1 MKLSRTVTA
10 GAALSLVV
18 GVLLVGF
25 FLAGWSDVRAQ
36 QRAVLAA
43 PARDAELRGAAL
55 AHALRAELARVITR
69 ESERPY
75 FHYQNLFHDPRV
87 GDIRAVAPSP
97 LAALPAEPIVL
108 GYFQIDA
115 AGRTT
120 TPTVNDDEPSLS
132 EQSALAGNQ
141 RFRADVATH
150 LAGVLAAPQ
159 TPVVVAAADPVPV
172 PSDDRGATTRTR
184 PPVVASVDPRPAPS
198 AQVPAEPSPT
208 IVASNDPPQQIQQLI
223 QIDPSSYVQNNMP
236 TEIYREQNSP
246 QSRSRVAPQQR
257 SVKATRGKGSSSS
270 NEDELQQ
277 QQQSIGERPDPAPP
291 PPLPE
296 APAHP
301 PSSPVAVLPSE
312 QRRQEEETAQ
322 EAAAPAVV
330 DTTVTEPTKP
340 RKRGRRKPPPVEP
353 VAEVPAAPITIT
365 ISPLELSTHS
375 FRGEPTLVA
384 LRHVETPDGTLA
396 QGFVI
401 DRTALAR
408 WVDGRATDL
417 DAALRPG
424 DEAGATAIAPGWHL
438 EVAPAPLAM
447 TTATTA
453 ASELVREFT
462 WRFAGLAALAM
473 LAAAFVVWLVAR
485 AEQLARERSSFAAA
499 AAHELRT
506 PLAGLQ
512 LYGDMLADDLGDP
525 NKLRDYARRMSE
537 EAARLGRVV
546 SNVLGFSQLER
557 GNLAIDVREASLGD
571 ALQELATRAEPALDR
586 AGAMLALDIPPNI
599 TARFDRDA
607 LARIV
612 GNLVDNAEKYS
623 RGAED
628 RTIELAV
635 RAADNGAA
643 EISVSDHGPGITAAA
658 RTRLFRPFSRGV
670 TSDGPAGLGL
680 GLALSRSLARA
691 MGGDLEHRPTAT
703 GTTFVLRLPAKV

>member
-1 MKLSRTVTA
+1 MKLSRTITA
-10 GAALSLVV
+10 GAALSIVV

-43 PARDAELRGAAL
+43 PTRDAELRGAAL
-55 AHALRAELARVITR
+55 AHSLRAELARVIAR

-108 GYFQIDA
+108 GYFQIDG

-141 RFRADVATH
+141 RFRADVAKH

-159 TPVVVAAADPVPV
+159 PPAVVAAADPAPV
-172 PSDDRGATTRTR
+172 VIDDPVVSTR
-184 PPVVASVDPRPAPS
+184 PRPPAVASADPVQVPTEPRPS
-198 AQVPAEPSPT
+198 
-208 IVASNDPPQQIQQLI
+208 IVASNDPPPQQQI

-246 QSRSRVAPQQR
+246 RSRSRVAPQQR
-257 SVKATRGKGSSSS
+257 AVKATKGKGSSSS
-270 NEDELQQ
+270 IEDEA
-277 QQQSIGERPDPAPP
+277 PPPP
-291 PPLPE
+291 PPLPQ
-296 APAHP
+296 APANP

-312 QRRQEEETAQ
+312 ARRQEEEAARRKQ
-322 EAAAPAVV
+322 EAAAAVV
-330 DTTVTEPTKP
+330 EAPVVEPARP
-340 RKRGRRKPPPVEP
+340 RKRVRRAPPPVEP
-353 VAEVPAAPITIT
+353 VVEAPAAPITIT

-396 QGFVI
+396 QGFVV
-401 DRTALAR
+401 DRTELAQ
-408 WVDGRATDL
+408 WLLGRATDL
-417 DAALRPG
+417 VASLRPG

-438 EVAPAPLAM
+438 EVAPAPAVM
-447 TTATTA
+447 ATATRA
-453 ASELVREFT
+453 ASALRRDFT
-462 WRFAGLAALAM
+462 WRFAGLTALAM
-473 LAAAFVVWLVAR
+473 LAASFVVWLVAR

-525 NKLRDYARRMSE
+525 TKLRDYARRMSE

-557 GNLAIDVREASLGD
+557 GNLAIDVREASLGE
-571 ALQELATRAEPALDR
+571 ALQELAARAEPALDR
-586 AGAMLALDIPPNI
+586 AGAMLALEIPPNV

-635 RAADNGAA
+635 READNGAA

-670 TSDGPAGLGL
+670 TADGPAGLGL

-691 MGGDLEHRPTAT
+691 MGGELEHRPTAS
-703 GTTFVLRLPAKV
+703 GTTFVLRLPARV